1 MLALPGDRKIRDGIT
16 KSFAREAYKGL
27 LPEATRSRVA
37 KTGWNAPAHQWFAG
51 AGRET
56 LLDMV
61 SSRRFI
67 ERGIYDNTALRALID
82 EHEEIVNQPRG
93 REDHMMVLW
102 QVVTLELW
110 LQSLDDIPAADKS
123 AASSR
128 SNSPLIKKIEG
139 GSR

>member
-1 MLALPGDRKIRDGIT
+1 M
-16 KSFAREAYKGL
+16 
-27 LPEATRSRVA
+27 
-37 KTGWNAPAHQWFAG
+37 HQWFAG

-67 ERGIYDNTALRALID
+67 ERGIYDNTTLRALID
-82 EHEEIVNQPRG
+82 EHEEIVNQPGG

-110 LQSLDDIPAADKS
+110 LQSLDDIPGADKS
-123 AASSR
+123 AA
-128 SNSPLIKKIEG
+128 
-139 GSR
+139 